1 MRKTNT
7 MFRAWYYF
15 RNGWSIYFAF
25 VFAAVNTLTVTYFLA
40 IENYPVLS
48 ALFPSFFH
56 YILIMTSIGI
66 PILIAIGYV
75 HFKKTTA
82 YRTETEVMFE
92 TNPFSRRLSVNSEI
106 MLALN
111 LELINMIIRLS
122 DNNKL
127 SKEEMDKTKK
137 IQNELKNFVENRTF
151 ANNNDLFFLKKMRKS

>member
-7 MFRAWYYF
+7 IFRAWYYF
-15 RNGWSIYFAF
+15 RNGWSLYFAF
-25 VFAAVNTLTVTYFLA
+25 IFAAVNTLTVTYFLA
-40 IENYPVLS
+40 IENYPVLN

-56 YILIMTSIGI
+56 YILIVISIGI
-66 PILIAIGYV
+66 PILVGIGYL
-75 HFKKTTA
+75 HFKKTIA
-82 YRTETEVMFE
+82 YRTEAEVMYE
-92 TNPFSRRLSVNSEI
+92 TNPFARRLSVNSEI

-127 SKEEMDKTKK
+127 SKEEIDKTKK

-151 ANNNDLFFLKKMRKS
+151 ENNDDLFFLKKMRKS

>member
-7 MFRAWYYF
+7 IFRAWYYF
-15 RNGWSIYFAF
+15 RNGWSLYFAF
-25 VFAAVNTLTVTYFLA
+25 IFAAVNTLTVTYFLA
-40 IENYPVLS
+40 IENYPVLN

-56 YILIMTSIGI
+56 YILIMISIGI
-66 PILIAIGYV
+66 PILVVIGYI
-75 HFKKTTA
+75 HFKKTIA
-82 YRTETEVMFE
+82 YRTETEVMYE
-92 TNPFSRRLSVNSEI
+92 ANPFNRRLAVNSEI

-137 IQNELKNFVENRTF
+137 IQNELKNFVGNRTF
-151 ANNNDLFFLKKMRKS
+151 ENNNDLLFLKKMRKS

>member
-7 MFRAWYYF
+7 IFRAWVYF
-15 RNGWSIYFAF
+15 RNGWSLYFAF
-25 VFAAVNTLTVTYFLA
+25 IFAAVNTLTVTYFLA
-40 IENYPVLS
+40 IENYPTLN

-56 YILIMTSIGI
+56 YILIMISIGI
-66 PILIAIGYV
+66 PILVAIGYV
-75 HFKKTTA
+75 HFKKTIA
-82 YRTETEVMFE
+82 YRTETEVMYE
-92 TNPFSRRLSVNSEI
+92 SNPFGRRLSVNSEI

-111 LELINMIIRLS
+111 LELINMITRLS

-151 ANNNDLFFLKKMRKS
+151 ENNNDLFFLKKMRKK

>member
-15 RNGWSIYFAF
+15 RNGWSLYFAF
-25 VFAAVNTLTVTYFLA
+25 IFAAVNTLTVTYFLA
-40 IENYPVLS
+40 IENYPVLN
-48 ALFPSFFH
+48 ALFPSFLH
-56 YILIMTSIGI
+56 YIVIMTSIAI
-66 PILIAIGYV
+66 PILVTIGYL
-75 HFKKTTA
+75 HYKKTTA

-92 TNPFSRRLSVNSEI
+92 TNPFGRRLLVNSEI

-127 SKEEMDKTKK
+127 SKEEIDKTKK

-151 ANNNDLFFLKKMRKS
+151 ENNNDLFFLQKMRKS

>member
-7 MFRAWYYF
+7 IFRAWYYF
-15 RNGWSIYFAF
+15 RNGWSLYFAF
-25 VFAAVNTLTVTYFLA
+25 IFAAVNTLTVTYFLA
-40 IENYPVLS
+40 IENYPTLN

-56 YILIMTSIGI
+56 YVLIMISIGI
-66 PILIAIGYV
+66 PILVAIGYI
-75 HFKKTTA
+75 HFKKTIA
-82 YRTETEVMFE
+82 YRTETEVMYE
-92 TNPFSRRLSVNSEI
+92 TNPFARRLSVNSEI

-151 ANNNDLFFLKKMRKS
+151 KNNNDLFFLQKMRKS

>member
-7 MFRAWYYF
+7 IFRAWYYF
-15 RNGWSIYFAF
+15 RNGWSLYFAF
-25 VFAAVNTLTVTYFLA
+25 IFAAVNTLTVTYFLA
-40 IENYPVLS
+40 IENYPVLN
-48 ALFPSFFH
+48 ALFPSFLH
-56 YILIMTSIGI
+56 YILIMISIGI
-66 PILIAIGYV
+66 PILVVIGYF

-82 YRTETEVMFE
+82 YRTETEVMYE
-92 TNPFSRRLSVNSEI
+92 TNPFNRRLVVNSEI

-127 SKEEMDKTKK
+127 SKEEIDKTKK

-151 ANNNDLFFLKKMRKS
+151 ENNDDLFFLKKMRKS

>member
-1 MRKTNT
+1 MHKTNT
-7 MFRAWYYF
+7 IFRAWYYF
-15 RNGWSIYFAF
+15 RNGWSLYFAF
-25 VFAAVNTLTVTYFLA
+25 IFAAVNTLTVTYFLA
-40 IENYPVLS
+40 IENYPVLN
-48 ALFPSFFH
+48 ALFPSFLH

-66 PILIAIGYV
+66 PILVAIGYL

-82 YRTETEVMFE
+82 YRTETEVTYE
-92 TNPFSRRLSVNSEI
+92 TNPFARRLSVNSEI

-127 SKEEMDKTKK
+127 SKEEIDKTKK

-151 ANNNDLFFLKKMRKS
+151 KNNNDLFFLQKMRKS

>member
-1 MRKTNT
+1 MHKTNT
-7 MFRAWYYF
+7 IFRAWYYF
-15 RNGWSIYFAF
+15 RNGWSLYFAF
-25 VFAAVNTLTVTYFLA
+25 IFAAVNTLTVTYFLA
-40 IENYPVLS
+40 IENYPVLN

-56 YILIMTSIGI
+56 YILIVISIGI
-66 PILIAIGYV
+66 PILVGIGYL

-82 YRTETEVMFE
+82 YRTETEIMYE
-92 TNPFSRRLSVNSEI
+92 TNPFGRRLAVNSEI

-127 SKEEMDKTKK
+127 SKEEIDKTKK

-151 ANNNDLFFLKKMRKS
+151 ANNNDLSFLKKMSKR

>member
-7 MFRAWYYF
+7 IFRAWYYF
-15 RNGWSIYFAF
+15 RNGWSLYFAF
-25 VFAAVNTLTVTYFLA
+25 IFAAVNTLTVTYFLA
-40 IENYPVLS
+40 IENYPVLN

-56 YILIMTSIGI
+56 YILIMTFMGI
-66 PILIAIGYV
+66 PILIAIGYF

-82 YRTETEVMFE
+82 YRTETEVLYE
-92 TNPFSRRLSVNSEI
+92 TNPFVRRVAVNSEI

-127 SKEEMDKTKK
+127 SKEEIDKTKK
-137 IQNELKNFVENRTF
+137 IQNELENFVKNRTF
-151 ANNNDLFFLKKMRKS
+151 ENNNDLSFLQKMRKS

>member
-7 MFRAWYYF
+7 IFRAWYYF
-15 RNGWSIYFAF
+15 RNGWSLYFAF
-25 VFAAVNTLTVTYFLA
+25 IFAAVNTLTVTYFLA
-40 IENYPVLS
+40 IENYPVLN
-48 ALFPSFFH
+48 ALFPSFLH

-66 PILIAIGYV
+66 PILVAIGYL

-82 YRTETEVMFE
+82 YRTETEVMYE
-92 TNPFSRRLSVNSEI
+92 TNPFGRRLAVNSEI
-106 MLALN
+106 MLTLN

-151 ANNNDLFFLKKMRKS
+151 ENNDDLFFLKKFRKS

>member
-15 RNGWSIYFAF
+15 RNGWSMYFAF
-25 VFAAVNTLTVTYFLA
+25 IFAAINTLTVTYFLA
-40 IENYPVLS
+40 IENYPFLNT
-48 ALFPSFFH
+48 LFPSFLH
-56 YILIMTSIGI
+56 YIVIVTSIGI
-66 PILIAIGYV
+66 PILVVIGYL

-82 YRTETEVMFE
+82 YRTETEIMYE
-92 TNPFSRRLSVNSEI
+92 TNPFGRRLSVNSEI

-127 SKEEMDKTKK
+127 SKEEIEDTKK

-151 ANNNDLFFLKKMRKS
+151 ENNDDLFFLKKMRKS